1 MSPLIF
7 QNIHLWE
14 FTKSEIVYIIYGTI
28 YRDVLFEFHLKFW
41 NTISIGILFEVYY
54 RVDSLLT
61 GLKAHK
67 REQLLNGNQI
77 KHLYIGLNVLF
88 LSPFP
93 LISIKL
99 VTIHTVFLTPS
110 LNLQDCRN
118 IFSSFLNI

>member
-41 NTISIGILFEVYY
+41 NTISIGILFEVYF

-77 KHLYIGLNVLF
+77 KSVKEFDLFCLMFKKYIWKWTFMN
-88 LSPFP
+88 
-93 LISIKL
+93 
-99 VTIHTVFLTPS
+99 
-110 LNLQDCRN
+110 LNLVQKLGHHWN
-118 IFSSFLNI
+118 NLQHA